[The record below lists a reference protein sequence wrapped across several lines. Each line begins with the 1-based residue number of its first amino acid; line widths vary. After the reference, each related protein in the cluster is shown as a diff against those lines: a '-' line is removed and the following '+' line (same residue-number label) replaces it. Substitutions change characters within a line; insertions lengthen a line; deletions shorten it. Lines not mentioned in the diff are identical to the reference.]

1 MNSLGQQLLLS
12 GGVWIVI
19 GIVLTAIFARSKTG
33 AETNEI
39 AQKAASLAM
48 HDLEDRFDKVA
59 IQLDKSSILAD
70 TRRDTINT
78 MQTQMDRQSRLI
90 EEHTRWDR
98 LVLLALI
105 EHDIRGIPDPPT
117 LEHDT

>member
-48 HDLEDRFDKVA
+48 HDLEERFDKVTV
-59 IQLDKSSILAD
+59 QLDKASLLAD
-70 TRRDTINT
+70 ARRDVINV
-78 MQTQMDRQSRLI
+78 MQSQMDRQSRLI

-98 LVLLALI
+98 IVLRTLN
-105 EHDIRGIPDPPT
+105 EHAITGIPDPPA
-117 LEHDT
+117 LEHE